1 MLMWFDHGKHLVECM
16 FYVNEDKQITRLGPW
31 ERKDKLLKR
40 KDELLP
46 SIRFFFIFGSKLIV
60 TKRRDSE

>member
-1 MLMWFDHGKHLVECM
+1 METVSVKSRNV
-16 FYVNEDKQITRLGPW
+16 ISRPGPW

-46 SIRFFFIFGSKLIV
+46 SISFFFIFRSKLIV
-60 TKRRDSE
+60 TKRRDSEEKRQDAKTM

>member
-1 MLMWFDHGKHLVECM
+1 MSVILSK
-16 FYVNEDKQITRLGPW
+16 YSISRLGPW

-46 SIRFFFIFGSKLIV
+46 SISFFFIFRSKLIV
-60 TKRRDSE
+60 TKRRDSEEKRQDAKTM